1 MTPAPARRIL
11 RRTLTGGT
19 LMLAVAL
26 LLLWTARSPDGLPI
40 TFAVA
45 AILLGAVYEASRMGA
60 LATRDLFP
68 TLLLPAAGA
77 VTLLLAAVEGS
88 HLSALGARGSADAYR
103 PNLWLEYMWLG
114 ALGACAYS
122 LSRALPRTGGSIRGI
137 SRLLV
142 YLVVGWI
149 VWFTTGDPFAVRAN
163 LKLSF
168 LALAVLLAV
177 TIPIV
182 ARQPRGLRGLASAVG
197 LVVWLV
203 PPLPALWRIWSEWS
217 TGGLVAFL
225 VCAKLGDTAAYYVG
239 SAVGRHHPFPT
250 ISPGKTLEGCIG
262 SFAVGT
268 AAGGAAVLLGFLPGG
283 LVGGLAAGAL
293 VNLAAQAGDLLES
306 WIKRRVGVKDSSTW
320 FGPSGGILDQLD
332 SLLLGIPVA
341 VATWPWILRAASGSH

>member
-26 LLLWTARSPDGLPI
+26 LLVWTARSEDGRPI
-40 TFAVA
+40 FFAVA
-45 AILLGAVYEASRMGA
+45 AILLGAILEASRMGT
-60 LATRDLFP
+60 LAMRDLFP

-77 VTLLLAAVEGS
+77 VTLLLAAIEGAS
-88 HLSALGARGSADAYR
+88 GTPHGYR
-103 PNLWLEYMWLG
+103 PNLLLEYLWIG
-114 ALGACAYS
+114 ALGACAHA
-122 LSRALPRTGGSIRGI
+122 LSRALPRAGGSIRGI

-142 YLVVGWI
+142 YLVLGWI
-149 VWFTTGDPFAVRAN
+149 VVFTTGDTLAVSAN

-168 LALAVLLAV
+168 LVLAVLLAV

-182 ARQPRGLRGLASAVG
+182 ARQPRGLPALLSAVG
-197 LVVWLV
+197 LVLWLV
-203 PPLPALWRIWSEWS
+203 PPLPALWRIWSTWS

-225 VCAKLGDTAAYYVG
+225 VCAKIGDTAAYYVG
-239 SAVGRHHPFPT
+239 TAVGRHHPFPR

-268 AAGGAAVLLGFLPGG
+268 AAGGAAVAAGFLPGG
-283 LVGGLAAGAL
+283 IAGGLAAGAL

-332 SLLLGIPVA
+332 SLFLGIPVA
-341 VATWPWILRAASGSH
+341 VATWPWLLGAAGRAH